1 MTEQEQTHRTPLS
14 KARVL
19 RAAIAFADEH
29 GVDALS
35 MRKLAA
41 ELGFGVMSLYNH
53 VAGKDEML
61 TEMVDLL
68 AEQITTP
75 PSSADWKSALRASAV
90 SAHELLAMHPWAAGL
105 WSSGWP
111 GAGRLRHWE
120 TLLRCLNDAGFSEE
134 LVYSGFHAV
143 NMHIGGSALR
153 ELNLGF
159 DDEDL
164 DELAQKFFREVPAD
178 RYPHLTQHARAHQDE
193 AAHADDFV
201 FVLDL
206 ILNGLEQAHTNQ

>member
-1 MTEQEQTHRTPLS
+1 MTDPEQAYRVPLS
-14 KARVL
+14 KERVL
-19 RAAIAFADEH
+19 RAAMAFADEH

-61 TEMVDLL
+61 AEMVDLL
-68 AEQITTP
+68 AEEIATP
-75 PSSADWKSALRASAV
+75 PTNTDWKSSLRAIAV
-90 SAHELLAMHPWAAGL
+90 SAHELLAAHRWAAGL

-120 TLLRCLNDAGFSEE
+120 SLLRSLNGAGFSEE
-134 LVYSGFHAV
+134 LVYSGFHAL
-143 NMHIGGSALR
+143 NTHIGGSALR

-159 DDEDL
+159 DNEDL
-164 DELAQKFFREVPAD
+164 DELAEKFFREVPAD
-178 RYPHLTQHARAHQDE
+178 RYPFLTQHARAHQDE
-193 AAHADDFV
+193 AAHTDDFV
-201 FVLDL
+201 LVLDL
-206 ILNGLEQAHTNQ
+206 ILDGLEQAHNGG